1 MFSQGRQQ
9 VEEVCRQRVNMQ
21 TEKIFHLRQENQ
33 HRNAVGKTNDDRHGN
48 EANQHAQAK
57 HTHEQQPQTRE
68 QRRQHQTGHTMLADD
83 TVNNDDEG
91 TGRSADLHLAAAHCR
106 NEKPRDD
113 GGEQPCFRL

>member
-33 HRNAVGKTNDDRHGN
+33 HCNAVGKTNDDRHGN
-48 EANQHAQAK
+48 EANQHAQAQ
-57 HTHEQQPQTRE
+57 HTHEQQPHTRE
-68 QRRQHQTGHTMLADD
+68 QRRQHQTGHTVLADD
-83 TVNNDDEG
+83 AVNDDDES
-91 TGRSADLHLAAAHCR
+91 TGRSADLHLAATHCR